1 MRTLFRISTL
11 LSVFILLA
19 SCSSPGPTVTNAPRD
34 SATPLVHPS
43 LTVTPSLEATATAT
57 VTPSSTP
64 LAPTLTPSPVEPTAT
79 STFRLPPESI
89 LRYQPLEITPDLP
102 SDVKPTGALLVWGK
116 PPQLLHFDPQ
126 VWLEDLPAI
135 GTYCLLTSPDGNW
148 LAYNRFSDDSP
159 TGQWL
164 IVESADQQQEKR
176 VPMDTGV
183 QSFCATWLD
192 NQRLIYPLIR
202 KEWEMRPMVV
212 INPFTGE
219 QLELSSDYPDIQPD
233 PGGFTGSLQFGN
245 SDVVYDPTLDLVVYP
260 QWGPQSYLV
269 VWNRQTQTVV
279 AKVKDLGPMEHV
291 PKWSSD
297 GKQLAVAVTYRTEKQ
312 LDHFIEEWFSVSR
325 DGHVERLTHFGDY
338 FVNARIGTA
347 NWSPDGQKLA
357 FWLETSPSLCPG
369 VNLAILEMAT
379 RQVTN
384 TCVPTLGY
392 DGWTP
397 LWSLDSRYIAV
408 ANTEVSPYQTI
419 LVDFEQG
426 RAFNLPYGSP
436 IGWLALP

>member
-1 MRTLFRISTL
+1 MLRNHRFTFL
-11 LSVFILLA
+11 LLA
-19 SCSSPGPTVTNAPRD
+19 AIVLLGGCLSPTTAPTPPIE
-34 SATPLVHPS
+34 SATPTAPMA
-43 LTVTPSLEATATAT
+43 TPTSIPTELQPTF
-57 VTPSSTP
+57 TPTP
-64 LAPTLTPSPVEPTAT
+64 PTPTLTSSPVGPAAT
-79 STFRLPPESI
+79 STVALPPENI

-126 VWLEDLPAI
+126 GVEDLPAI
-135 GTYCLLTSPDGNW
+135 DTYCLSTSPDGNW
-148 LAYNRFSDDSP
+148 LAYSRFSDDSP

-164 IVESADQQQEKR
+164 IVESADRQQMKR

-183 QSFCATWLD
+183 QYFCADWLD
-192 NQRLIYPLIR
+192 NQRLIFPLIR
-202 KEWEMRPMVV
+202 EEYEMRPMVV
-212 INPFTGE
+212 INPFSGE
-219 QLELSSDYPDIQPD
+219 QIELSSDYPNIQPD
-233 PGGFTGSLQFGN
+233 PGGFTGSLQFGI

-279 AKVKDLGPMEHV
+279 AKVKDLGPMEHL

-312 LDHFIEEWFSVSR
+312 LDHFIEEWFGVSR
-325 DGHVERLTHFGDY
+325 EGHVERLTHFGDY
-338 FVNARIGTA
+338 FMHARIGTA

-357 FWLETSPSLCPG
+357 FWLETTPSLCPG
-369 VNLAILEMAT
+369 ANLAILEMAT

-384 TCVPTLGY
+384 TCVPSLGY
-392 DGWTP
+392 DSWPP

-408 ANTEVSPYQTI
+408 VNDEVSPYQTI

-426 RAFNLPYGSP
+426 RAFNLTYGSP
-436 IGWLALP
+436 LGWLALP